1 MNKIFFRFILLFA
14 FLAPFGCKSNSK
26 DSEYPAKLKIGAE
39 DTQAYLPLLKG
50 KKVGLVVNQT
60 STIGETH
67 LLDSLI
73 SLGVEVKAI
82 FAPEHGFRGE
92 ADAGEHINNDID
104 AKTGLP
110 IYSLYGKTKKPTE
123 SMLKGIDVLVFDIQ
137 DVGVRFYT
145 FISTLHYFV
154 ETSADYQIPL
164 IILDRPNPNGHYV
177 GGPVREE
184 GFSSF
189 VGVDPIPVVYGLTIG
204 ELGYMINQE
213 HWASNRLSDLTV
225 IKCQNYDHKTF
236 YELPIKPSP
245 NLPNIQSIYLYP
257 SICLFEPT
265 QISVGRGTNKQF
277 QVIGG
282 PDIHLGEYSFIP
294 KDMPGAHDPVNEGK
308 TCYGLDL
315 SKVNAK
321 EMGFDLTYLFDFYG
335 KYENKW
341 SFFTSESFFNK
352 LMGNDWVLAGL
363 KNNTPL
369 ETLEA
374 RWNTDLELFKE
385 KRKKYLLYTDFD

>member
-14 FLAPFGCKSNSK
+14 FLAPFGCKSNAK

-110 IYSLYGKTKKPTE
+110 IYSLYGKTKKPSE
-123 SMLKGIDVLVFDIQ
+123 SMLEGVDVLVFDIQ

-145 FISTLHYFV
+145 FISTLHYFI

-321 EMGFDLTYLFDFYG
+321 EMGFDLSYLFDFYR
-335 KYENKW
+335 KYENKG

>member
-104 AKTGLP
+104 SKTGLP

-321 EMGFDLTYLFDFYG
+321 EMGFDLSYLFDFYR
-335 KYENKW
+335 KYENKG

-352 LMGNDWVLAGL
+352 LMGNDWVLVGL